1 MMSDE
6 GREAAIGIWQ
16 ELAERGGPLSIP
28 ARQQQAMALRR
39 AGKEAEALKLVDRLL
54 TEAQLPKNLRRS
66 MMCEKAEMLMLLGKT
81 DAAALTSAIGVLQ
94 EMVREN
100 DLPFDWRARA
110 GYTLAVALQ
119 SAGQATEALEACYDV
134 VEADGFTGPSD
145 PAEFRWYYRAG
156 FFGIDLLE
164 AAKQWEAAARLAEK
178 LAVSSGERAA
188 EAKERATKIRLE
200 HFLWDG
206 K

>member
-1 MMSDE
+1 MRTLHVFLPALLALSSCIHE
-6 GREAAIGIWQ
+6 G
-16 ELAERGGPLSIP
+16 PP
-28 ARQQQAMALRR
+28 ASPAPADT
-39 AGKEAEALKLVDRLL
+39 AVA
-54 TEAQLPKNLRRS
+54 
-66 MMCEKAEMLMLLGKT
+66 
-81 DAAALTSAIGVLQ
+81 VLQ
-94 EMVREN
+94 EVIRES
-100 DLPFDWRARA
+100 DLPFEWRARA

-119 SAGQATEALEACYDV
+119 SVGQGTEALEACYDV
-134 VEADGFTGPSD
+134 VSADGFTAPSD

-164 AAKQWEAAARLAEK
+164 GTKQWEAAARLAEK
-178 LAVSSGERAA
+178 LAISSGDRAA